1 MKLDIMVCGGILLA
15 LLLVGVLG
23 AFLLYVPA
31 LAVLTVVT
39 LLVGLGLMF
48 VLGMMT
54 GLRSRKLSL
63 FNQRVTPIRR
73 LHVVR

>member
-23 AFLLYVPA
+23 AFLLYVPT